1 MYKKNV
7 LRGASTIPI
16 LFAAILIFSLGDCA
30 LKSKTEILWD
40 KWGVPHIYSENTQGL
55 FYAFGWAQMH
65 CHADAILKAYGESR
79 GRAAE
84 YWGEPYLRTDR
95 IVHQIGIPERSI
107 AWFSV
112 QSPEVKSSIR
122 AFVQS
127 MNDYA
132 EAHSENIGEDARVV
146 LPVTEY
152 DIMSHLQYIWHVIFI
167 GGRNFFDAQQWARAG
182 SNAWAIGPSRS
193 ASGNALL
200 LSNPHLNW
208 GGYLMWFE
216 SHLVGPDVNFYGA
229 SILGMPFQ
237 IMGFNSHL
245 GWTDTVNTMDGV
257 DLFELALADGGYRW
271 DGAVREFTNE
281 TVNLKIKQKDGSLR
295 KEPLEI
301 KRSIHGPVLAERGD
315 RAIAVRIAGLDQPHM
330 IEQVWAMKRSQN
342 LTEFESALSRLQI
355 PMLNFLYADQNGHI
369 LYVFGGQTPRRSGGD
384 WSHWSRIV
392 PGHSSA
398 NLWIETHSYEE
409 LPRVIDPP
417 SGWLQNTNDP
427 PWYCTFPPQLNPD
440 DYPAYMA
447 PQGMHL
453 RAQRSSKLLMSD
465 EQITFD
471 ELLEYKMSTR
481 VEMADR
487 LLNDLIPAARKLG
500 GESLRE
506 AADLLETWDR
516 KTDAQSRGAV
526 LFNAWVNTMGAEIFK
541 VRWNP
546 ENPLDTPDGLG
557 NPAAAVSA
565 LEEAVG
571 ILRDEF
577 GAIDVPW
584 GDIFRLRYMDKDL
597 PANGGFGRLGIFSVL
612 TFVPDPDRK
621 FRPRHGEGYIAAIE
635 FGNPV
640 RAKVLLTY
648 GNATQSHSKHRGD
661 QLELFVNKE
670 FRPAWLS
677 RKEIESNLERRES
690 FDISQIEKP
699 STDSK

>member
-271 DGAVREFTNE
+271 DGRCGNSRT
-281 TVNLKIKQKDGSLR
+281 KQ
-295 KEPLEI
+295 
-301 KRSIHGPVLAERGD
+301 
-315 RAIAVRIAGLDQPHM
+315 
-330 IEQVWAMKRSQN
+330 
-342 LTEFESALSRLQI
+342 
-355 PMLNFLYADQNGHI
+355 
-369 LYVFGGQTPRRSGGD
+369 
-384 WSHWSRIV
+384 
-392 PGHSSA
+392 
-398 NLWIETHSYEE
+398 
-409 LPRVIDPP
+409 
-417 SGWLQNTNDP
+417 
-427 PWYCTFPPQLNPD
+427 
-440 DYPAYMA
+440 
-447 PQGMHL
+447 
-453 RAQRSSKLLMSD
+453 
-465 EQITFD
+465 
-471 ELLEYKMSTR
+471 
-481 VEMADR
+481 
-487 LLNDLIPAARKLG
+487 
-500 GESLRE
+500 
-506 AADLLETWDR
+506 
-516 KTDAQSRGAV
+516 
-526 LFNAWVNTMGAEIFK
+526 
-541 VRWNP
+541 
-546 ENPLDTPDGLG
+546 
-557 NPAAAVSA
+557 
-565 LEEAVG
+565 
-571 ILRDEF
+571 
-577 GAIDVPW
+577 
-584 GDIFRLRYMDKDL
+584 
-597 PANGGFGRLGIFSVL
+597 
-612 TFVPDPDRK
+612 
-621 FRPRHGEGYIAAIE
+621 
-635 FGNPV
+635 
-640 RAKVLLTY
+640 
-648 GNATQSHSKHRGD
+648 
-661 QLELFVNKE
+661 
-670 FRPAWLS
+670 
-677 RKEIESNLERRES
+677 
-690 FDISQIEKP
+690 
-699 STDSK
+699 